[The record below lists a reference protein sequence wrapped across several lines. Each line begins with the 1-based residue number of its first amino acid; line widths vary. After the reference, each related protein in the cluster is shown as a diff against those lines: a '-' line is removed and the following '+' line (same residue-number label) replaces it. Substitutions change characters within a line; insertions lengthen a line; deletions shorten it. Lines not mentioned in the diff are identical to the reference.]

1 MTVESIKEAIAEL
14 RPEEKTSLTAWLL
27 EQDAAE
33 WDRQMEED
41 FSPGGAGM
49 ALLEEAE
56 SDVRAGRVKPMDEFL
71 AEAKARRE
79 AQHQPRS

>member
-1 MTVESIKEAIAEL
+1 MTVDAIKEGISEL
-14 RPEEKTSLTAWLL
+14 KSAEKTSLVAWLI

-41 FSPGGAGM
+41 FLPGGAGM

-56 SDVRAGRVKPMDEFL
+56 ADVRAGRIKPMDEFL
-71 AEAKARRE
+71 AGEKAGD
-79 AQHQPRS
+79 ASPDP